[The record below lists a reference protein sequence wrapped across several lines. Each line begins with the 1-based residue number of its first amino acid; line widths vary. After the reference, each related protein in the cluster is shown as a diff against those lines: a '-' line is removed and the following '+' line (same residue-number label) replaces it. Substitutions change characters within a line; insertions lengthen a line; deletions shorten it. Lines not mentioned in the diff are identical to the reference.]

1 MKLSTV
7 DIRSLYRLHQLHG
20 VRLKSRRGLTCSE
33 VLCTGVVVVARVVG
47 EATVVTMQGSCF
59 SVVSSRDS
67 ALMNWG
73 CSNT

>member
-1 MKLSTV
+1 M
-7 DIRSLYRLHQLHG
+7 
-20 VRLKSRRGLTCSE
+20 
-33 VLCTGVVVVARVVG
+33 LCTGVVVVARVVG

>member
-1 MKLSTV
+1 MNYLSL
-7 DIRSLYRLHQLHG
+7 IRCMASGLFKVFRADM
-20 VRLKSRRGLTCSE
+20 GLTCRE